1 MHSILIT
8 LAIFAAVALIHFSYV
23 DFRFRHRDGFWWYW
37 LLNPAPPLMWVS
49 RAAIVAA
56 LIAALS
62 VKFVGTGE
70 VLAFVVVGLLV
81 LHIVTLILLEVLEPG
96 ER

>member
-1 MHSILIT
+1 MHSTLIA
-8 LAIFAAVALIHFSYV
+8 LAIFAAVGLIHFSYV

-49 RAAIVAA
+49 RAAIAIA

-62 VKFVGTGE
+62 VKFVGTSE
-70 VLAFVVVGLLV
+70 TMTFVLIGLV
-81 LHIVTLILLEVLEPG
+81 LVHIISLVLLEVLEP
-96 ER
+96 R